1 MVLITN
7 LFTMNFSEIQ
17 NNTLVFNYHQE
28 DYEEWIKKFGS
39 YVGAKKSGTRI
50 EFAESFATGYAG
62 AKILEPGLSYRIVNY
77 TLNTDLEYRRMPS
90 AEFQLM
96 IHFLEATFKEKIE
109 CKTGEEAKIIENK
122 DNFHSVALLTNSFTN
137 QSLTLK
143 KGTSIKGLSIQLS
156 EEWLKNNVK
165 ELIAEKIEVLKQQTD
180 MVDFITAKH
189 RKILLALLNDTEQ
202 TYLPELFIKSRV
214 LKLTEEFLNN
224 LCRRG
229 LKSMPEFA
237 NPKDFHALVNVE
249 NLITKQYA
257 TEFPSIETLAK
268 AAYMSESKLK
278 KLFKKAYGM
287 AIYQYYQKNRMH
299 KAKELLNSRKH
310 SISQIGVMLG
320 YQNMSN
326 FSAAFK
332 KEFSILPSEFRQAV

>member
-1 MVLITN
+1 
-7 LFTMNFSEIQ
+7 MNFSEIQ
-17 NNTLVFNYHQE
+17 NNTLVFNYQQQ

-39 YVGAKKSGTRI
+39 YVGAKNSGARI
-50 EFAESFATGYAG
+50 EFAESFANGYAR

-77 TLNTDLEYRRMPS
+77 TLNTDLEYRRMPA

-96 IHFLEATFKEKIE
+96 IHFLEASFKEKIE
-109 CKTGEEAKIIENK
+109 CKTGEKTKVIENK
-122 DNFHSVALLTNSFTN
+122 DNFHSVAMLTNSFTS
-137 QSLTLK
+137 QSLMLK
-143 KGTSIKGLSIQLS
+143 KGTAIKGVSIQLT

-165 ELIAEKIEVLKQQTD
+165 ELTAEKIEILKQKSD

-189 RKILLALLNDTEQ
+189 RKILLALLNDTGQ

-224 LCRRG
+224 LCRHG

-237 NPKDFHALVNVE
+237 NHKDFNALVNVE
-249 NLITKQYA
+249 NLITKES
-257 TEFPSIETLAK
+257 TKEFPSIETLAK

-310 SISQIGVMLG
+310 SISQVGLMLG

-332 KEFSILPSEFRQAV
+332 KEFCCLPSQFKQAV

>member
-1 MVLITN
+1 
-7 LFTMNFSEIQ
+7 
-17 NNTLVFNYHQE
+17 
-28 DYEEWIKKFGS
+28 
-39 YVGAKKSGTRI
+39 
-50 EFAESFATGYAG
+50 
-62 AKILEPGLSYRIVNY
+62 
-77 TLNTDLEYRRMPS
+77 MPS

-96 IHFLEATFKEKIE
+96 IHFLETTFIEKIE
-109 CKTGEEAKIIENK
+109 CKTGEKNKIIENN
-122 DNFHSVALLTNSFTN
+122 DNFHSVALLTDSFTS

-143 KGTSIKGLSIQLS
+143 KGTTIKGLSIQLS
-156 EEWLKNNVK
+156 EEWLKNNIK
-165 ELIAEKIEVLKQQTD
+165 ELTAEKIEILKQKTD
-180 MVDFITAKH
+180 MVVFITARH

-224 LCRRG
+224 LCSRG

-237 NPKDFHALVNVE
+237 NLKDFNALVNVE
-249 NLITKQYA
+249 NFITRHFT

-299 KAKELLNSRKH
+299 KAKESLNSRKH
-310 SISQIGVMLG
+310 NISQVGLMLS

-326 FSAAFK
+326 FSTAFK
-332 KEFSILPSEFRQAV
+332 KEFSCLPSEFRQAV